1 MARVD
6 CAAPGSGRLW
16 PAALA
21 LALLFAACR
30 VFEFTPYE
38 IPDPEGPAAETARN
52 LGRLEALA
60 KRSGGPVRFAL
71 LADSHDSYDE
81 LARAADRLNADS
93 TIQFA
98 VLAGDFTQYGLL
110 REYEWYAEAVSR
122 LRAPLL
128 TVIGNHDALAN
139 GAEIYRRR
147 YGPLNF
153 AFTFGGFRFV
163 CANTNIWDSDEPA
176 PDWDWLEHAL
186 ATAGSLRVVLVS
198 HIPPFGD
205 QFDERARDRWRLL
218 LARHGVRLSLHGHQH
233 NYRFEET
240 YGDGVRYLVAD
251 DVGARN
257 YLRVTLVDS
266 LVEVERI
273 WF

>member
-1 MARVD
+1 M
-6 CAAPGSGRLW
+6 RL
-16 PAALA
+16 PAVLA
-21 LALLFAACR
+21 LALLLASCR

-38 IPDPEGPAAETARN
+38 IPDPDGPAAETARN

-81 LARAADRLNADS
+81 LARAADRINADS

-98 VLAGDFTQYGLL
+98 ILAGDFTQYGLL
-110 REYEWYAEAVSR
+110 REYEWYDEAVSR

-139 GAEIYRRR
+139 GSEIYRRR

-153 AFTFGGFRFV
+153 AFTYGGYRFV

-186 ATAGSLRVVLVS
+186 ATAGSLRVVMVS

-205 QFDERARDRWRLL
+205 QFDESSRDRWRLL
-218 LARHGVRLSLHGHQH
+218 LAKHGVRLSLHGHQH

-273 WF
+273 WY